1 MSLSNNLLLI
11 NESVHNAAG
20 KIPRSG
26 DGSTLDIRKALIPP
40 GHTTLP
46 TLLTLGVN
54 GNGEI
59 LRLLREK
66 QTIVIPCTESSM
78 GRTIKPVPH
87 PLFDQLQYLDLHFDK
102 EKTSMYLEQLAAW
115 KGDNVKLNAIYRC
128 VSEHSISEEAARFNV
143 EIENLAERRAEAEE
157 PGVPESVRTVA

>member
-54 GNGEI
+54 ENGEI

-87 PLFDQLQYLDLHFDK
+87 PLFDQLQYLDLHL
-102 EKTSMYLEQLAAW
+102 SL
-115 KGDNVKLNAIYRC
+115 I
-128 VSEHSISEEAARFNV
+128 HI
-143 EIENLAERRAEAEE
+143 
-157 PGVPESVRTVA
+157 